1 MQHMRISGHGGG
13 GKGGKSGGSGGYNE
27 APNTLRS
34 KQTMRLLFLVSE
46 GVTGGLKDGAKS
58 IFFDDVPV
66 QNPDG
71 SFNFEGGTF
80 ETRNGFPDQAAL
92 SGFPAVEN
100 EQGVGVEIKQD
111 LSATRAITNLAA
123 TAVRVSIQVPQ
134 LIYTDPDNGNVK
146 ENSVDIAIDR
156 RSEAGTWREVRRDT
170 ISGKCTSPYVRAY
183 RIPLE
188 EAGPWYIRVRRLSED
203 ANGTTSNNQTYWS
216 SYTVIEDYRLTY
228 PDSAVLGVTL
238 DAAEFGGNAIPTVSV
253 DWSGI
258 EIEVPSNYDPETRAY
273 AGVWDGTFKRAVTDN
288 PAWIFY
294 DLVVNDRYGL
304 GQYVDIGQVSKWA
317 LYTIA
322 QYCDALVDDGFG
334 GKEPRYTFNGAITS
348 RDEAINVLTAFAGVF
363 RGMVYWG
370 TGAVTAV
377 CDKPADP
384 VKLVSQANVVDGTF
398 SYQGS
403 ALSARHTQV
412 LVRWFDPEN
421 NYKPA
426 IEVVEDPDAVARYG
440 SRQTEIQA
448 IGCCSRGQAHRYG
461 AWLLDT
467 EQHST
472 EVVTYRAGL
481 DHADVAPGDVV
492 LVADPSYAGV
502 RYGGRIKAVSDE
514 LTAVTVDAA
523 VTLNDGE
530 TYTLTVV
537 MPDGVLA
544 DRPVTN
550 GAGETDELIL
560 SEALPDQ
567 PVAGA
572 MWILTG
578 SDAAP
583 RPFRVL
589 SITENDKHQFDVS
602 ALIYDETKWAR
613 VEEGLILEPPSF
625 STYPTGP
632 LLAPSHITVEEYLY
646 LAGGVSVRG
655 AVTIGWSAPNDTRA
669 TLYEVEYRE
678 QGGIW
683 LPVGSTTSVSI
694 DLQDLDPGVYSFRV
708 RSVFTA
714 LNQRSKWTVLEAVYL
729 SSVLSPP
736 GNVERFNIAVI
747 GDMATLTWS
756 PVDALNLS
764 HYVIRYSPELTGV
777 TWRSSGAQLDHVDA
791 TSVQIPTRPGTYLVK
806 AVTRQG
812 VESPSAT
819 FIQTTVGAT
828 PTNAIERFI
837 EQPAWSGTLDNCFA
851 GEPGLR
857 LANAGDDIYT
867 VVEAGTYVSAR
878 TIDLGSVFTSRITPV
893 LSVYGQELDE
903 TMDKWP
909 LLINLDGMVGADP
922 SKWNAVM
929 EIRTTDE
936 DPDAS
941 EAVWTDWHEAA
952 TGDVA
957 ARAYQVRLQL
967 SSIDE
972 NITPIVARA
981 ELTVDMPDRILS
993 GNNIVVPVAG
1003 KRIGFD
1009 PPYYGLTGVSIS
1021 AQGLRFGDFYEIANK
1036 DESGFDIVFKDQSGT
1051 PVERSFDYVAVGY
1064 GKVHA

>member
-1 MQHMRISGHGGG
+1 MHDMRISGRGG
-13 GKGGKSGGSGGYNE
+13 GKGGKSGGSGGYSE
-27 APNTLRS
+27 AANTLRS
-34 KQTMRLLFLVSE
+34 KQTLRLLFLVSE
-46 GVTGGLKDGAKS
+46 GVTGGLKNGAKS

-66 QNPDG
+66 QNSDG
-71 SFNFEGGTF
+71 SFNFEGGSF

-134 LIYTDPDNGNVK
+134 LIFTDPDNGNVK
-146 ENSVDIAIDR
+146 ENAVDIAIDR
-156 RSEAGTWREVRRDT
+156 RTEDGTWQEARADT

-188 EAGPWYIRVRRLSED
+188 GTGPWYIRVRRLSDD

-228 PDSAVLGVTL
+228 PDSAVMGVTL
-238 DAAEFGGNAIPTVSV
+238 DAAEFGGGAIPTVSV
-253 DWSGI
+253 DWAGI
-258 EIEVPSNYDPETRAY
+258 EIAVPSNYDPEARSY
-273 AGVWDGTFKRAVTDN
+273 AGVWGGTFRRAVTDN

-304 GQYVDIGQVSKWA
+304 GQYVDVGQVSKWA
-317 LYTIA
+317 LYEIA
-322 QYCDALVDDGFG
+322 RYCDELVDDGFG

-384 VKLVSQANVVDGTF
+384 VKLVTPANVVDGTF

-412 LVRWFDPEN
+412 LVRWFDPAN
-421 NYKPA
+421 NYMPA
-426 IEVVEDPDAVARYG
+426 IEVVEDADAVARYG

-467 EQHST
+467 EQNST

-502 RYGGRIKAVSDE
+502 RYGGRVKAVSED
-514 LTAVTVDAA
+514 LAS
-523 VTLNDGE
+523 VTLDAPVTLTEGDA
-530 TYTLTVV
+530 YTLTVV
-537 MPDGVLA
+537 MPDGSLA
-544 DRPVTN
+544 DRTVTS
-550 GAGETDELIL
+550 GAGETDVLAL
-560 SEALPDQ
+560 AEALPDR

-602 ALIYDETKWAR
+602 ALIYDATKWDR
-613 VEEGLILEPPSF
+613 VEKGLELEPPSF

-632 LLAPSHITVEEYLY
+632 LLPPSDVTVAEYLY
-646 LAGGVSVRG
+646 LAGGVSARG

-669 TLYEVEYRE
+669 TLYEVQYQG

-683 LPVGSTTSVSI
+683 LAVGTTESVSI
-694 DLQDLDPGVYSFRV
+694 DLQDLDPGIYSFRV
-708 RSVFTA
+708 RSVFAA
-714 LNQRSKWTVLEAVYL
+714 LNQRSPWATLDAVYL
-729 SSVLSPP
+729 ASVLSPP
-736 GNVERFNIAVI
+736 ANVERFNIAVI
-747 GDMATLTWS
+747 GDVATLTWA
-756 PVDALNLS
+756 PVTALNLS

-777 TWRSSGAQLDHVDA
+777 SWRSSGAQLDHVDA
-791 TSVQIPTRPGTYLVK
+791 TSVQIPTRPGTYLIK

-812 VESPSAT
+812 VESPVAT
-819 FIQTTVGAT
+819 MIQTTVGAT
-828 PTNAIERFI
+828 PMNAVERFV
-837 EQPAWSGTLDNCFA
+837 EQPGWSGRFDGCRA

-857 LANAGDDIYT
+857 LA
-867 VVEAGTYVSAR
+867 EAEGGGLLPSGTYVSAR
-878 TIDLGSVFTSRITPV
+878 TIDLGSIYTSRVTPV
-893 LSVYGQELDE
+893 LSVYGQDVDD
-903 TMDKWP
+903 TMSKWP
-909 LLINLDGMVGADP
+909 VLSALDGIVGADA

-929 EIRTTDE
+929 EMRTTDD
-936 DPDAS
+936 DPDDAGALWS
-941 EAVWTDWHEAA
+941 DWREAA

-957 ARAYQVRLQL
+957 ARAYQMRLIL
-967 SSIDE
+967 SSVDD

-993 GNNIVVPVAG
+993 GNNLAVPSG
-1003 KRIGFD
+1003 GRRIGFD
-1009 PPYYGLTGVSIS
+1009 PPYFGLTGLSVS
-1021 AQGLRFGDFYEIANK
+1021 AQGLRFGDYYEIANK
-1036 DESGFDIVFKDQSGT
+1036 DESGFDIVFKDQSGA
-1051 PVERSFDYVAVGY
+1051 PVERTFDYVAAGY

>member
-1 MQHMRISGHGGG
+1 MHDMRISGRGG
-13 GKGGKSGGSGGYNE
+13 GKGGKSGGSGGYSE
-27 APNTLRS
+27 AANTLRS
-34 KQTMRLLFLVSE
+34 KQTLRLLFLVSE

-66 QNPDG
+66 QNSDG
-71 SFNFEGGTF
+71 TFNFEGGSF

-100 EQGVGVEIKQD
+100 EQGVGVEIKKD

-134 LIYTDPDNGNVK
+134 LIFTDPDNGNVK
-146 ENSVDIAIDR
+146 ENAVDIAIDR
-156 RSEAGTWREVRRDT
+156 RTEDGTWSQVRSDT

-188 EAGPWYIRVRRLSED
+188 GAGPWYIRVRRLSDD

-228 PDSAVLGVTL
+228 PDSAVMGVTL
-238 DAAEFGGNAIPTVSV
+238 DAAEFGGGAIPTVSV
-253 DWSGI
+253 DWAGI
-258 EIEVPSNYDPETRAY
+258 EIAVPSNYDPEARSY

-288 PAWIFY
+288 PAWIFH

-304 GQYVDIGQVSKWA
+304 GQYVDVGQVSKWA
-317 LYTIA
+317 LYEIA
-322 QYCDALVDDGFG
+322 QYCDELVDDGFG
-334 GKEPRYTFNGAITS
+334 GTEPRYTFNGAITS

-384 VKLVSQANVVDGTF
+384 VKLVTPANVVDGTF

-412 LVRWFDPEN
+412 LVRWFDPAN
-421 NYKPA
+421 NYMPA
-426 IEVVEDPDAVARYG
+426 IEIVEDADAVARYG

-467 EQHST
+467 EQNST

-502 RYGGRIKAVSDE
+502 RYGGRVKATSDD
-514 LTAVTVDAA
+514 LASVKLDAP
-523 VTLNDGE
+523 VTLTDGDA
-530 TYTLTVV
+530 YTLTVV
-537 MPDGVLA
+537 MPDGTLA
-544 DRPVTN
+544 DRAVTS
-550 GAGETDELIL
+550 GAGEVETLAL
-560 SEALPDQ
+560 SSALPDR

-602 ALIYDETKWAR
+602 ALIYDATKWDR
-613 VEEGLILEPPSF
+613 VEKGLELEPPSF

-632 LLAPSHITVEEYLY
+632 LLAPSDVTVAEYLY
-646 LAGGVSVRG
+646 LAGGVSARG

-669 TLYEVEYRE
+669 TLYEVQYQG

-683 LPVGSTTSVSI
+683 LAVGATESVSI
-694 DLQDLDPGVYSFRV
+694 DLQDLDPGIYSFRV
-708 RSVFTA
+708 RSVFAA
-714 LNQRSKWTVLEAVYL
+714 LNQRSPWATLDAVYL
-729 SSVLSPP
+729 ASVLSPP
-736 GNVERFNIAVI
+736 ANVERFNIAVI
-747 GDMATLTWS
+747 GDVATLTWA
-756 PVDALNLS
+756 PVQALNLS

-777 TWRSSGAQLDHVDA
+777 SWRSSGAQLDHVDA
-791 TSVQIPTRPGTYLVK
+791 TSVQIPTRPGTYLIK

-812 VESPSAT
+812 VESPLAT
-819 FIQTTVGAT
+819 MIQTTVGAT
-828 PTNAIERFI
+828 PMNAVERFV
-837 EQPAWSGTLDNCFA
+837 EQPDWSGRFDGCRA

-857 LANAGDDIYT
+857 LAERQDG
-867 VVEAGTYVSAR
+867 GLLPSGSYVSAR
-878 TIDLGSVFTSRITPV
+878 TIDLGSVYTSRVTPL
-893 LSVYGQELDE
+893 LSVYGQDVDD
-903 TMDKWP
+903 TMVKWP
-909 LLINLDGMVGADP
+909 VLSALDGIVGADA

-929 EIRTTDE
+929 EMRTTDD
-936 DPDAS
+936 DPDDAGARWS
-941 EAVWTDWHEAA
+941 DWREAA

-957 ARAYQVRLQL
+957 ARAYQMRLLL
-967 SSIDE
+967 SSVDD

-993 GNNIVVPVAG
+993 GNNLAVPAQG
-1003 KRIGFD
+1003 RRIGFA
-1009 PPYYGLTGVSIS
+1009 PPYFGLTGLSVS

-1051 PVERSFDYVAVGY
+1051 PVERSFDYVAAGY

>member
-1 MQHMRISGHGGG
+1 MHDLRISGRGG
-13 GKGGKSGGSGGYNE
+13 GKGGKSGGSGGYSE
-27 APNTLRS
+27 AANTLRS
-34 KQTMRLLFLVSE
+34 KQTLRLLFLVSE

-66 QNPDG
+66 QNSDG
-71 SFNFEGGTF
+71 TFNFEGGSF

-100 EQGVGVEIKQD
+100 EQGVGVEIKKD

-134 LIYTDPDNGNVK
+134 LIFTDPDNGNVK
-146 ENSVDIAIDR
+146 ENAVDIAIDR
-156 RSEAGTWREVRRDT
+156 RTEDGTWQEVRSDT

-188 EAGPWYIRVRRLSED
+188 GTGPWYIRVRRLSED

-228 PDSAVLGVTL
+228 PDSAVMGVTL
-238 DAAEFGGNAIPTVSV
+238 DAAEFGGGAIPTVSV
-253 DWSGI
+253 DWAGI
-258 EIEVPSNYDPETRAY
+258 EIAVPSNYDPETRSY

-304 GQYVDIGQVSKWA
+304 GQYVDVGQVSKWA
-317 LYTIA
+317 FYEIA
-322 QYCDALVDDGFG
+322 RYCDEAVDDGFG

-384 VKLVSQANVVDGTF
+384 VKLVTPANVVDGTF

-412 LVRWFDPEN
+412 LVRWFDPAN
-421 NYKPA
+421 NYMPA
-426 IEVVEDPDAVARYG
+426 IEVVEDAEAVARYG

-467 EQHST
+467 EQNST

-481 DHADVAPGDVV
+481 DHADVAPGDLV

-502 RYGGRIKAVSDE
+502 RYGGRVKAVSED
-514 LTAVTVDAA
+514 LAS
-523 VTLNDGE
+523 VTLDAPVTLADGDA
-530 TYTLTVV
+530 YTLTVA
-537 MPDGVLA
+537 MPDGTLADRVVVNGAGEVETLVLSSA
-544 DRPVTN
+544 LPDRPVT
-550 GAGETDELIL
+550 
-560 SEALPDQ
+560 
-567 PVAGA
+567 GA

-602 ALIYDETKWAR
+602 ALIYDATKWDR
-613 VEEGLILEPPSF
+613 VEKGLELEPPSF

-632 LLAPSHITVEEYLY
+632 LLAPSGMTVAEYLY
-646 LAGGVSVRG
+646 LAGGVSARG
-655 AVTIGWSAPNDTRA
+655 AVTIGWSAPNDTRG
-669 TLYEVEYRE
+669 TLYEVQY
-678 QGGIW
+678 QGPGGIW
-683 LPVGSTTSVSI
+683 LNVGTTESVSI
-694 DLQDLDPGVYSFRV
+694 DLQDLDPGIYSFRV
-708 RSVFTA
+708 RSVFAA
-714 LNQRSKWTVLEAVYL
+714 LNQRSPWATLDGVYL
-729 SSVLSPP
+729 SSLLSPP
-736 GNVERFNIAVI
+736 ANVERFNIAVI
-747 GDMATLTWS
+747 GDVATLTWA
-756 PVDALNLS
+756 PVKALNLS

-777 TWRSSGAQLDHVDA
+777 SWRSSGAQLDHVDA
-791 TSVQIPTRPGTYLVK
+791 TSVQIPTRPGTYLIK

-812 VESPSAT
+812 VESPLAT
-819 FIQTTVGAT
+819 IIQTTVGAT
-828 PTNAIERFI
+828 PMNAVERFV
-837 EQPAWSGTLDNCFA
+837 EQPAWSGTFDGCRV

-857 LANAGDDIYT
+857 LAETEEGGLT
-867 VVEAGTYVSAR
+867 PSGTYVSSR
-878 TIDLGSVFTSRITPV
+878 TIDLGSVFTSRVTPV
-893 LSVYGQELDE
+893 LSVYGQDLDD
-903 TMDKWP
+903 TMAKWP
-909 LLINLDGMVGADP
+909 VLSALDGIVGADA
-922 SKWNAVM
+922 SKWNVVM
-929 EIRTTDE
+929 EMRTTDD
-936 DPDAS
+936 DPES
-941 EAVWTDWHEAA
+941 VGIVWSDWREAA

-957 ARAYQVRLQL
+957 ARAYQMRLML
-967 SSIDE
+967 SSVDD

-993 GNNIVVPVAG
+993 GNNLAVPTG
-1003 KRIGFD
+1003 GRRIDFD
-1009 PPYYGLTGVSIS
+1009 PPYFGLTGLSVS
-1021 AQGLRFGDFYEIANK
+1021 AEGLRFGDFYEIANK
-1036 DESGFDIVFKDQSGT
+1036 DESGFDIVFKDRSGT
-1051 PVERSFDYVAVGY
+1051 PVGRSFDYVAAGY

>member
-1 MQHMRISGHGGG
+1 MQHMRISGQGG
-13 GKGGKSGGSGGYNE
+13 GKGGKGGGSGGYNE

-58 IFFDDVPV
+58 IYFDDVPV
-66 QNPDG
+66 QNSDDT
-71 SFNFEGGTF
+71 FNFEGGSF

-111 LSATRAITNLAA
+111 LSATRAITNLSA

-156 RSEAGTWREVRRDT
+156 RTENGTWQEARTDT

-183 RIPLE
+183 RIPLDG
-188 EAGPWYIRVRRLSED
+188 AGPWYIRVRRLSED

-228 PDSAVLGVTL
+228 PDSAILGVTL
-238 DAAEFGGNAIPTVSV
+238 DAAEFGGSAIPTVSV

-258 EIEVPSNYDPETRAY
+258 EIAVPSNYDPETRSY
-273 AGVWDGTFKRAVTDN
+273 AGVWDGTFKRAVSDN

-304 GQYVDIGQVSKWA
+304 GQYVDVGQVSKWA
-317 LYTIA
+317 LYEIA
-322 QYCDALVDDGFG
+322 QYCDQPVDNGFG
-334 GKEPRYTFNGAITS
+334 GQEPRYTFNGAITS

-467 EQHST
+467 EQNST

-481 DHADVAPGDVV
+481 DHADVAPGDIV

-502 RYGGRIKAVSDE
+502 RYGGRIKSVSDD
-514 LTAVTVDAA
+514 LMTVTVDAP

-530 TYTLTVV
+530 TYTLTAV
-537 MPDGVLA
+537 MPDGSLA
-544 DRPVTN
+544 DRAVTT
-550 GAGETDELIL
+550 GAGEHDVLAL
-560 SEALPDQ
+560 AEALPDK

-578 SDAAP
+578 SEAAP

-602 ALIYDETKWAR
+602 ALIYDETKWDR
-613 VEEGLILEPPSF
+613 VEKGLQLEPPSF

-632 LLAPSHITVEEYLY
+632 LLAPSHINVAEYLY

-655 AVTIGWSAPNDTRA
+655 AVTIGWSAPDDTRA

-694 DLQDLDPGVYSFRV
+694 DLQDLDPGNYDFRV

-714 LNQRSKWTVLEAVYL
+714 LNQRSKWTTLEAVYL

-736 GNVERFNIAVI
+736 GNVERFAIAVL
-747 GDMATLTWS
+747 GDIATLTWA
-756 PVDALNLS
+756 PVEALNLS
-764 HYVIRYSPELTGV
+764 HYVIRYSPEQSGV
-777 TWRSSGAQLDHVDA
+777 SWRSSGAQLGHVDA
-791 TSVQIPTRPGTYLVK
+791 TSVQIPTRPGTYLIK

-812 VESPSAT
+812 IESPSAT
-819 FIQTTVGAT
+819 VITTTVGAT
-828 PTNAIERFI
+828 PMNAVERFV
-837 EQPAWSGTLDNCFA
+837 EQPDWTGTFERCRA

-857 LANAGDDIYT
+857 LAERQEGDLYPS
-867 VVEAGTYVSAR
+867 GTYVSAR
-878 TIDLGSVFTSRITPV
+878 TIDLGAVYTSRVTSI
-893 LSVYGQELDE
+893 LSVYGQDIDNTLV
-903 TMDKWP
+903 KWP
-909 LLINLDGMVGADP
+909 VLSRLDAMVGADA

-929 EIRTTDE
+929 EMRTTDD
-936 DPDAS
+936 DPEATDATWS
-941 EAVWTDWHEAA
+941 DWREAA
-952 TGDVA
+952 TGDVS
-957 ARAYQVRLQL
+957 ARAYQMRLLL
-967 SSIDE
+967 SSLDS
-972 NITPIVARA
+972 NITPVVARA

-993 GNNIVVPVAG
+993 GNNIPVTAEG
-1003 KRIGFD
+1003 RHIGFN
-1009 PPYYGLTGVSIS
+1009 PPYHGLTGLSVS
-1021 AQGLRFGDFYEIANK
+1021 AQGLRFGDYYELTGKGEA
-1036 DESGFDIVFKDQSGT
+1036 GFDIIFKDQSGT